1 VPGPCFGSYNGDFRG
16 IVRGMVVVVVNV
28 VVVAEARVFRAE
40 GELNQQY
47 NSINIISQIIAFPLI
62 EAGRAIR
69 SYACRP

>member
-1 VPGPCFGSYNGDFRG
+1 
-16 IVRGMVVVVVNV
+16 MVVVVVNV